1 MGIGNIAAAAS
12 PSTHVS
18 CEATKEHKVTVH
30 HTTEKEDR
38 IGMVDHIALF
48 FVFFCVVLCIQNISD
63 KLSIE

>member
-48 FVFFCVVLCIQNISD
+48 LYSFV
-63 KLSIE
+63 